1 MAVFHI
7 HYTDTISYKIDGWI
21 DRRLVVRALH
31 SLVCLISNDTANK
44 LHQGGSMESNPQ
56 GEMATPCK
64 VTPCLS
70 LSPQPMV
77 SSHPTGHAT
86 CWYGVKGTKAD
97 QSCFK
102 SFTGLRSGS
111 LKFGEE
117 IHDYEEYYKYGHVRQ
132 TYPWNKH
139 TCTWNSENQTHYH
152 MNGGDRRGSF
162 LWIRVQISA
171 FKVFVT
177 HLNHKCI
184 GSTKLG

>member
-1 MAVFHI
+1 MFCNE
-7 HYTDTISYKIDGWI
+7 KIEQKICNGY
-21 DRRLVVRALH
+21 
-31 SLVCLISNDTANK
+31 
-44 LHQGGSMESNPQ
+44 
-56 GEMATPCK
+56 
-64 VTPCLS
+64 LS
-70 LSPQPMV
+70 LLYFC
-77 SSHPTGHAT
+77 SHLMRHAT
-86 CWYGVKGTKAD
+86 CWYGVKGNMVD

-171 FKVFVT
+171 FKVFFT

-184 GSTKLG
+184 GSTKLGYLNQELGNVSCKMIHRIS